1 MFVLDFGGRPRA
13 RAVLRPLAHKSGSAG
28 RRPPATPASRI
39 QNPRTQKK
47 ILLLSRMSS
56 DQPKFGIAFRYNLI
70 HCQNRLSII
79 FANVFSVKIAKTQG
93 RRRASKPEHKKARP
107 NVFTNDTSIDWI
119 RERHETTRAEENMIR
134 RRKLK
139 RTRTVPAQI

>member
-1 MFVLDFGGRPRA
+1 MT
-13 RAVLRPLAHKSGSAG
+13 SAG
-28 RRPPATPASRI
+28 GHALEPYSDLSRTSPEAPGDGRRRRQLVGYKTHARK
-39 QNPRTQKK
+39 KK

-93 RRRASKPEHKKARP
+93 RRRASKPEDKKAKP